1 VPIFT
6 KSIVPRLEPILE
18 KLDRAQHNLL
28 RAADAIPADLWRTCP
43 RQGAWSAAELIAH
56 IMTVERAVVGAAG
69 RILKKQPKHIPV
81 LKRFRLP
88 FAFAEI
94 RFVRLKT
101 PIPMDSQL
109 LREKD
114 AMLAELREVRGR
126 TLALI
131 EETRNRDLSA
141 YRWRHPFLGSLNTY
155 EWFSLLGSH
164 QIRHEK
170 QMREIAAS
178 LPKPISSVRKNRTN
192 FTVA

>member
-1 VPIFT
+1 MPLL
-6 KSIVPRLEPILE
+6 KPILE

-28 RAADAIPADLWRTCP
+28 RAADAIPADQWKACP
-43 RQGAWSAAELIAH
+43 REGAWSAAELIAH

-69 RILKKQPKHIPV
+69 RILRKQPKHTPL

-101 PIPMDSQL
+101 PIPVDLQL

-114 AMLAELREVRGR
+114 AMLAELREVRVR

-141 YRWRHPFLGSLNTY
+141 YRWRHPFLGSLNAY
-155 EWFSLLGSH
+155 EWFYLLGSH
-164 QIRHEK
+164 EIRHEK
-170 QMREIAAS
+170 QMREIAKA
-178 LPKPISSVRKNRTN
+178 LPKAISGLQK
-192 FTVA
+192 

>member
-1 VPIFT
+1 VP
-6 KSIVPRLEPILE
+6 PLESILE
-18 KLDRAQHNLL
+18 KLDRAQHSLL
-28 RAADAIPADLWRTCP
+28 RAADAIPADLWKACP
-43 RQGAWSAAELIAH
+43 RQGAWSAAEVIAH

-69 RILKKQPKHIPV
+69 RILKKPPKHTPV
-81 LKRFRLP
+81 LRRFRLP

-101 PIPMDSQL
+101 PIPMDLQL

-114 AMLAELREVRGR
+114 AMLAELREVRER

-141 YRWRHPFLGSLNTY
+141 YRWRHPSLGSLNAY

-178 LPKPISSVRKNRTN
+178 LPKPISASQKIGQILP
-192 FTVA
+192 

>member
-1 VPIFT
+1 MPLL
-6 KSIVPRLEPILE
+6 KPILE

-28 RAADAIPADLWRTCP
+28 RAADAIPADQWKTCP
-43 RQGAWSAAELIAH
+43 REGAWSAAELIAH
-56 IMTVERAVVGAAG
+56 IMTVERTVVVAAG
-69 RILKKQPKHIPV
+69 RILRKQPKHTSL

-101 PIPMDSQL
+101 PIPVDLQL

-114 AMLAELREVRGR
+114 AMLAELREVRVR

-141 YRWRHPFLGSLNTY
+141 YRWRHPFLGSLNAY
-155 EWFSLLGSH
+155 EWFYLLGSH

-170 QMREIAAS
+170 QMREIAAN
-178 LPKPISSVRKNRTN
+178 LPKLISGLQK
-192 FTVA
+192 